1 MIQINLCFRKKKKK
15 RSSVEDALV
24 VAGGSAGTDWEREM
38 AGPLPG
44 SRRRDGEEGMYL
56 RKA

>member
-1 MIQINLCFRKKKKK
+1 M
-15 RSSVEDALV
+15 V